1 MSAKSVVLFSG
12 GVDSFCLAE
21 AIKPDALVY
30 FDLGL
35 PENQREL
42 EHMSQLKI
50 AKNLIVDDSFKIGK
64 YKLANEVLPFRNAF
78 LIMGAFYHGTK
89 IYLGATSSSTNRDKN
104 ETFAGMLLD
113 LSKYISHE
121 PHKNPE
127 HLREEDME
135 IILPFKTKTKTQF
148 VNEFI
153 DNGGDT
159 NELLKTRSCYD
170 SQEKECGKCQS
181 CIRKFMSFTN
191 NNLPTD
197 FIVDPA
203 QFLEEQKLKVT
214 ALGQLDVANEV
225 QQCLDT
231 VRI

>member
-1 MSAKSVVLFSG
+1 MTPKSVVLFSG

-21 AIKPDALVY
+21 AVKPDALVY

-42 EHMSQLKI
+42 EHMKQLKI
-50 AKNLIVDDSFKIGK
+50 AENLIVDDSFKIGK

-78 LIMGAFYHGTK
+78 LIMGAFYHGSK

-104 ETFAGMLLD
+104 DIFAGKLLD
-113 LSKYISHE
+113 LAKYISHE

-148 VNEFI
+148 VSEFI
-153 DNGGDT
+153 ANGGEV

-170 SQEKECGKCQS
+170 SHEKECGKCQS
-181 CIRKFMSFTN
+181 CIRKYMAFTN

-197 FIVDPA
+197 FINDPA
-203 QFLEEQKLKVT
+203 QYLVEQKEKVI
-214 ALGQLDVANEV
+214 ALGQMDVADEV
-225 QQCLDT
+225 QQCLDK
-231 VRI
+231 I